1 MSRFLCTKHHE
12 WILANDDGSAVIGIT
27 DHAQSEL
34 GDIVYVE
41 LPDIGDSF
49 EAAEEFGSL
58 ESVKAVAEVYLPAS
72 GEITEVN
79 ELLEEHPDMV
89 NKNPLESGW
98 LIKINITNA
107 DALDGLMDEEAYKAF
122 VASESK

>member
-1 MSRFLCTKHHE
+1 MSSILCTKHHE
-12 WILANDDGSAVIGIT
+12 WILANEDGTAVIGIT

-41 LPDIGDSF
+41 LPDIGDEF
-49 EAAEEFGSL
+49 EAEEEFGSL

-72 GEITEVN
+72 GEVIEVN

-98 LIKINITNA
+98 LIKIKISNP
-107 DALDGLMDEEAYKAF
+107 DGLANLMDEAAYKEF